1 MCRHSSHLRRTGV
14 SYDTVRPCSSF
25 HDSSAFFHSVILK
38 ATSVERCLS
47 CVCRFS
53 HSLSHSL
60 AMNHCPK
67 HARDIYN
74 YVIFQMDA
82 TEINNWDE
90 YGSMGGRMPHREP
103 AGSPDDG
110 KTSTVITNQYN
121 YYNSINLDAIIDA
134 IRSCIKQETEKATS
148 ERPTPTMD
156 QPRDPNMHQRE
167 MYQCPGFGFHR
178 GCEWGLCC
186 VYSMWYNPNYR
197 CSRERCA
204 HKCRFYYSCKCHKFR
219 HCGPSLLSDSIR
231 SRAFDE
237 YRRKHERGTH
247 GRGDG
252 GDPTLHNS
260 TQTRRGRRH
269 RRTCRQTSDQENVAP
284 SVPGLP
290 RTHDRIP
297 SLPNN
302 DSACQ
307 QRRYPSDPHSL
318 PIPRERMG
326 PCAPKRDASKRS
338 KKIPVHSLGVA
349 TDLSRPR
356 SHQTR
361 KRRTHV

>member
-25 HDSSAFFHSVILK
+25 HDSSAFFNSAI
-38 ATSVERCLS
+38 
-47 CVCRFS
+47 
-53 HSLSHSL
+53 SLS
-60 AMNHCPK
+60 MNHCPK

-74 YVIFQMDA
+74 CVIFQMDA

-90 YGSMGGRMPHREP
+90 YGSMGGPAPRREP
-103 AGSPDDG
+103 VGSPNDG
-110 KTSTVITNQYN
+110 KTSIVIANQDNHYN
-121 YYNSINLDAIIDA
+121 NINLDAIIDA

-148 ERPTPTMD
+148 ERPAPTMD
-156 QPRDPNMHQRE
+156 QPRDTNVHQRE
-167 MYQCPGFGFHR
+167 MCQCPGFGFHR

-197 CSRERCA
+197 CSRERCT
-204 HKCRFYYSCKCHKFR
+204 HKCRFYYSCKCHKLR
-219 HCGPSLLSDSIR
+219 HCGPSLFSNSIH

-237 YRRKHERGTH
+237 YRRKHERDTH

-252 GDPTLHNS
+252 GDPTLRNS

-269 RRTCRQTSDQENVAP
+269 RRTRRQTSDQENVAP
-284 SVPGLP
+284 SVPVLP

-297 SLPNN
+297 SIPNN
-302 DSACQ
+302 DSAAQ
-307 QRRYPSDPHSL
+307 QRRHPSNHHPL

-326 PCAPKRDASKRS
+326 PVTAKRDASKRS
-338 KKIPVHSLGVA
+338 KKIPIHSLGMA

-356 SHQTR
+356 SQQTR